1 MAQLLAIAAGGSA
14 GALMRYWVATAIYAV
29 LGREFPYGTLIVN
42 LSGCWLM
49 GFLSVLMLERVAS
62 VEWRAALLVGFIGA
76 YTTFST
82 FSIETLNLLNEG
94 EHWKAFSNIFL
105 SVSLGLLATWFGMVL
120 AKQL

>member
-1 MAQLLAIAAGGSA
+1 MTQLLAIAAGGSA

>member
-94 EHWKAFSNIFL
+94 ALWKAFSNVFL

>member
-1 MAQLLAIAAGGSA
+1 MTQLLAIAAGGSA
-14 GALMRYWVATAIYAV
+14 GALMRYWVAGAIYAV

-62 VEWRAALLVGFIGA
+62 VEWRAALLIGFIGA

-94 EHWKAFSNIFL
+94 EHWKALSNIFL

>member
-1 MAQLLAIAAGGSA
+1 MTQLLAIAAGGSV
-14 GALMRYWVATAIYAV
+14 GALTRYWVATAIYAV
-29 LGREFPYGTLIVN
+29 LGREFPYGTLVVN

>member
-1 MAQLLAIAAGGSA
+1 MTQLLAIAAGGSA

-94 EHWKAFSNIFL
+94 ALWKAFSNVFL

>member
-62 VEWRAALLVGFIGA
+62 VEWRAALLIGFIGA

-94 EHWKAFSNIFL
+94 ALWKAFSNVFL

>member
-1 MAQLLAIAAGGSA
+1 MTQLLAIAAGGSA
-14 GALMRYWVATAIYAV
+14 GALMRYWVAGAIYAV
-29 LGREFPYGTLIVN
+29 LGREFPYGTLVVN

-82 FSIETLNLLNEG
+82 FSIETLNLLNAG
-94 EHWKAFSNIFL
+94 EHWKAFSNVFL

>member
-94 EHWKAFSNIFL
+94 AHWKAFSNIFL

>member
-1 MAQLLAIAAGGSA
+1 MTQLLAIAAGGSV
-14 GALMRYWVATAIYAV
+14 GALMRYWVAGAIYAV

-94 EHWKAFSNIFL
+94 EHWKAFSNVFL

>member
-1 MAQLLAIAAGGSA
+1 MTQLLAIAAGGSA

-29 LGREFPYGTLIVN
+29 LGREFPYGTLVVN

-94 EHWKAFSNIFL
+94 EHWKALSNIFL
-105 SVSLGLLATWFGMVL
+105 SVSLGLFATWFGMVL

>member
-1 MAQLLAIAAGGSA
+1 MTQLLAIAAGGSA
-14 GALMRYWVATAIYAV
+14 GALMRYWVAGAIYAV

-94 EHWKAFSNIFL
+94 EHWKALSNIFL

>member
-1 MAQLLAIAAGGSA
+1 
-14 GALMRYWVATAIYAV
+14 MRYWVAGAIYAV

-62 VEWRAALLVGFIGA
+62 VEWRAALLIGFIGA

-94 EHWKAFSNIFL
+94 EHWKALSNIFL

>member
-1 MAQLLAIAAGGSA
+1 MTQLLAIAAGGSA

-29 LGREFPYGTLIVN
+29 LGRGFPYGTLIVN

-82 FSIETLNLLNEG
+82 FSIETLNLLNAG
-94 EHWKAFSNIFL
+94 EHWKAFSNVFL

>member
-1 MAQLLAIAAGGSA
+1 MTQLLAIAAGGSA
-14 GALMRYWVATAIYAV
+14 GALMRYWVATAIYAA

-49 GFLSVLMLERVAS
+49 GFLSVLMLERAAS

-82 FSIETLNLLNEG
+82 FSIETLNLLSEG

>member
-1 MAQLLAIAAGGSA
+1 MTQLLAIAAGGSA
-14 GALMRYWVATAIYAV
+14 GALMRYWVATAIYAAF
-29 LGREFPYGTLIVN
+29 GREFPYGTLVVN

-82 FSIETLNLLNEG
+82 FSIETLNLLNES
-94 EHWKAFSNIFL
+94 EHWKAVSNIFL